1 MNGLTSIFENDSKKI
16 RIILVLFLIVYHFV
30 LFFSLSNQPVLLRDS
45 EEYISSSKSFEINK
59 TFYAGPQS
67 AEVDYRLY
75 SKRTP
80 FYPIVLYT
88 FRSLNLHLN
97 FVYLLQLFLGLFNI
111 YLALILLKQL
121 IKKHSLAYIF
131 LAFFILLTPSQF
143 IYSQFIMADLWLQS
157 FIMICIVSFAF
168 YIKSKKSIWLISLIL
183 FSTLAALTKPIFL
196 LASFVISLYSLI
208 IVIKQNHSKLL
219 TILVIIPFLSWF
231 AICKQNEK
239 LTEVFHYSS
248 IGYINLL
255 HYNTNLYLNKAI
267 GKAETEK
274 LLEPLMIVPHTK
286 YEFKENYNQVN
297 KVCKEAL
304 LSHIR
309 GYFLYHCKGVA
320 YFFLDPGRFDI
331 YNFLRIEEKN
341 STGFLHK
348 GTNESRLKSMFNE
361 HPIVSISLVLIFIIN
376 VLKTFG
382 FLGFLWL
389 QRKNRLAWAGAIVIF
404 YIAFLTGPLGASRF
418 ALPVELIIIC
428 FASLFFAQLFQNL
441 KFWKKVT
448 TN

>member
-196 LASFVISLYSLI
+196 LASFGISLYSLI

-361 HPIVSISLVLIFIIN
+361 HPIV
-376 VLKTFG
+376 
-382 FLGFLWL
+382 
-389 QRKNRLAWAGAIVIF
+389 
-404 YIAFLTGPLGASRF
+404 
-418 ALPVELIIIC
+418 
-428 FASLFFAQLFQNL
+428 
-441 KFWKKVT
+441 
-448 TN
+448 

>member
-16 RIILVLFLIVYHFV
+16 KIILVLFLIVYHFV

-80 FYPIVLYT
+80 FYPIILYT

-121 IKKHSLAYIF
+121 IKKPSLAYIF

-157 FIMICIVSFAF
+157 FVMICIVSFAF
-168 YIKSKKSIWLISLIL
+168 YIKSKNSVWLISLIL

-196 LASFVISLYSLI
+196 FASFGIALYSLI
-208 IVIKQNHSKLL
+208 VVIKQNHSKLL
-219 TILVIIPFLSWF
+219 IILVLLPFLSWF
-231 AICKQNEK
+231 AICKQNKK

-286 YEFKENYNQVN
+286 QEFKENYTKVN
-297 KVCKEAL
+297 AICKEAL
-304 LSHIR
+304 LSHLG
-309 GYFLYHCKGVA
+309 GYFLYHCKGMV
-320 YFFLDPGRFDI
+320 YFFLDPGRFDL
-331 YNFLRIEEKN
+331 YNFFRIEEGN
-341 STGFLHK
+341 SKGFLHK
-348 GTNESRLKSMFNE
+348 GAGGNRLTKMFNE
-361 HPIVSISLVLIFIIN
+361 HPVVSIFLLLIFIVN
-376 VLKTFG
+376 VFKTFG
-382 FLGFLWL
+382 FIGFLWL
-389 QRKNRLAWAGAIVIF
+389 QRKNRLMWAGAIVIF

-418 ALPVELIIIC
+418 ALPVELIVIC
-428 FASLFFAQLFQNL
+428 FASLFFSKSFQNI
-441 KFWKKVT
+441 KT
-448 TN
+448 STSQNH

>member
-1 MNGLTSIFENDSKKI
+1 MNGLTSIFENDSKNI

-168 YIKSKKSIWLISLIL
+168 YIKSKNSVWLISLIL

-196 LASFVISLYSLI
+196 LASFGIALYSLI

-231 AICKQNEK
+231 AICKQNKK

-348 GTNESRLKSMFNE
+348 GANESRLKSMFNE

-428 FASLFFAQLFQNL
+428 FASLFFAQLFQ
-441 KFWKKVT
+441 KVKT
-448 TN
+448 TTIQNH

>member
-97 FVYLLQLFLGLFNI
+97 FVYLLQLFLGVFNI

-168 YIKSKKSIWLISLIL
+168 YIKSKKSVWLISLIL

-196 LASFVISLYSLI
+196 LASFGIALYSLI
-208 IVIKQNHSKLL
+208 VMIKQNHSKLL
-219 TILVIIPFLSWF
+219 TILVLLPFISWF
-231 AICKQNEK
+231 AICKQNKK

-348 GTNESRLKSMFNE
+348 GANESRLKSMFNE